1 MTIDFSFVALAF
13 VLDIYFSILQAS
25 FLFLHQ
31 FFWVAKRN
39 IVNYIVQLLL
49 FASCLATKLFIS

>member
-39 IVNYIVQLLL
+39 IVNYIV
-49 FASCLATKLFIS
+49 